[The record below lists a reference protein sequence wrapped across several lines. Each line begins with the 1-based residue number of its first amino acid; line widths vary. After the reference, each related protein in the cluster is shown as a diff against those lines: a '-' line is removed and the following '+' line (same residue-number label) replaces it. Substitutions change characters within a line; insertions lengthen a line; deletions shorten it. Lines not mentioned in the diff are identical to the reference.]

1 MWRAIPTTLREVSS
15 RAGLVARS
23 SSLLAIAAL
32 AVGCAG
38 ARYGGSFRSSM
49 GTALAKPGVS
59 GGTTNS
65 IRVAD
70 VGGPLARA
78 GVLGLATLAAAGSV
92 KTETT
97 VEKWQVG
104 DYEITE
110 TTTKIVGYDEAAM
123 KASAALLESA
133 ASSQPMG
140 LQASLEIATRY
151 LGGDTSGW
159 MYNLGYG
166 SEPFICGPHLVCFF
180 YGGFGFG
187 KYTFH
192 DRTMRTVE
200 DTTVVEA
207 MGDSSSY
214 YVGTPL
220 RLTIAPVDLLRFYV
234 QADLNLVTAT
244 NLALGESG
252 SPSPWHAGV
261 ELHLGIVFGRLGVSS
276 SRMTRESTSTM
287 LEVGLGF

>member
-1 MWRAIPTTLREVSS
+1 MSLRLRVTAFVSFVV
-15 RAGLVARS
+15 VAS
-23 SSLLAIAAL
+23 
-32 AVGCAG
+32 GCKG
-38 ARYGGSFRSSM
+38 AQYGASFRSSS
-49 GTALAKPGVS
+49 GAALAKPGVTA
-59 GGTTNS
+59 GTTNS
-65 IRVAD
+65 IRIAD

-78 GVLGLATLAAAGSV
+78 GVLGLASLAAVGSV

-110 TTTKIVGYDEAAM
+110 TRSRIVGYDEAAM
-123 KASAALLESA
+123 KASQDLLETAS
-133 ASSQPMG
+133 SSQPMG
-140 LQASLEIATRY
+140 LQGSLEIATRY

-200 DTTVVEA
+200 DTAVLES
-207 MGDSSSY
+207 MGESESY

-220 RLTIAPVDLLRFYV
+220 RLTIAPFNLLRFYV
-234 QADLNLVTAT
+234 QADLNMVTAM

-261 ELHLGIVFGRLGVSS
+261 EVHVSILFGRLGVSS
-276 SRMTRESTSTM
+276 SRMTRDSTSTM

>member
-1 MWRAIPTTLREVSS
+1 M
-15 RAGLVARS
+15 
-23 SSLLAIAAL
+23 
-32 AVGCAG
+32 G
-38 ARYGGSFRSSM
+38 A
-49 GTALAKPGVS
+49 ALAKPGVS
-59 GGTTNS
+59 SGTTNV

-78 GVLGLATLAAAGSV
+78 GLLGLATFAAAGAA
-92 KTETT
+92 KTETK
-97 VEKWQVG
+97 VEKWRVG

-110 TTTKIVGYDEAAM
+110 TTTRIVGYNEAAIR
-123 KASAALLESA
+123 AAQDLLEA
-133 ASSQPMG
+133 ASSSQPIG

-151 LGGDTSGW
+151 VGGDTSGW

-192 DRTMRTVE
+192 DRTIRTLE
-200 DTTVVEA
+200 DTAVLEA
-207 MGDSSSY
+207 MGESSSY
-214 YVGTPL
+214 FVGTPL
-220 RLTIAPVDLLRFYV
+220 RLTIAPVDLLRFYI
-234 QADLNLVTAT
+234 QADLNLVTAM
-244 NLALGESG
+244 NLLVGETG

-261 ELHLGIVFGRLGVSS
+261 ELHLGPVFGRAGVSS
-276 SRMTRESTSTM
+276 SRMTRDSTSTT